1 MEKNQAHSVDQCWL
15 QALQFFMHLI
25 SLFSILHRCN
35 GFARVQKVV
44 VDQMGSRP
52 LNSDHDLIL
61 CKFGFRKCFGVS
73 SQPDHWAN
81 HHWLSY
87 TIHFSLHITIWS
99 QSHVVFPQNKRRQH
113 FKMMIIFLFVVSSWC
128 SSSLRLSSPLQN
140 FLNYHCTIHLLA
152 APGPNALLMSQV
164 VCCFMTHLNMN
175 KKLFEFAFCLNS
187 FL

>member
-1 MEKNQAHSVDQCWL
+1 
-15 QALQFFMHLI
+15 
-25 SLFSILHRCN
+25 
-35 GFARVQKVV
+35 
-44 VDQMGSRP
+44 MGSRP

-81 HHWLSY
+81 HRWLSY

-113 FKMMIIFLFVVSSWC
+113 FKMTITFWFVVSSWR

-140 FLNYHCTIHLLA
+140 FLNHHCTIHPLAVLESSLHYTSISSSWAQCIADVASCLLLYD
-152 APGPNALLMSQV
+152 P
-164 VCCFMTHLNMN
+164 
-175 KKLFEFAFCLNS
+175 FEHE
-187 FL
+187 